1 MCRYCYCRQCGGTGL
16 AFFGSGIVGSVATAC
31 IDRGIVGNG
40 LAVLLL
46 DAPFAN
52 ALLNGI
58 VDQSLD
64 ARRFDDTV
72 RRRAGERGAI
82 MTLRDCPRAMR
93 VVVDGID
100 LDDRHRFRLCEIGL
114 APGAGLRVMQRSAFG
129 GRVVAFGNERVAVDG
144 GTARAVRVRF
154 ARDEHAQDDVA

>member
-1 MCRYCYCRQCGGTGL
+1 
-16 AFFGSGIVGSVATAC
+16 
-31 IDRGIVGNG
+31 
-40 LAVLLL
+40 
-46 DAPFAN
+46 
-52 ALLNGI
+52 
-58 VDQSLD
+58 
-64 ARRFDDTV
+64 
-72 RRRAGERGAI
+72 

-114 APGAGLRVMQRSAFG
+114 APGAGLRVVQRSAFG

>member
-16 AFFGSGIVGSVATAC
+16 AFFGS
-31 IDRGIVGNG
+31 GIVGNG

-64 ARRFDDTV
+64 DACQIAV
-72 RRRAGERGAI
+72 S
-82 MTLRDCPRAMR
+82 DCIPLTD
-93 VVVDGID
+93 VQQLG
-100 LDDRHRFRLCEIGL
+100 
-114 APGAGLRVMQRSAFG
+114 
-129 GRVVAFGNERVAVDG
+129 
-144 GTARAVRVRF
+144 VRF
-154 ARDEHAQDDVA
+154 SSVKNTLVLCFVSCYV

>member
-52 ALLNGI
+52 GLLNGI

-64 ARRFDDTV
+64 DACQIAV
-72 RRRAGERGAI
+72 S
-82 MTLRDCPRAMR
+82 DCIPLTD
-93 VVVDGID
+93 VQQLG
-100 LDDRHRFRLCEIGL
+100 
-114 APGAGLRVMQRSAFG
+114 
-129 GRVVAFGNERVAVDG
+129 
-144 GTARAVRVRF
+144 VRF
-154 ARDEHAQDDVA
+154 SSVKNTLVLCFVSCYV

>member
-1 MCRYCYCRQCGGTGL
+1 MPAAVPLANAPVMTARACIAVLSVGLPVAAVFEAFNVGTGL
-16 AFFGSGIVGSVATAC
+16 AFLGGGVVGSVATAC

-64 ARRFDDTV
+64 DACQIAV
-72 RRRAGERGAI
+72 S
-82 MTLRDCPRAMR
+82 DCIPLTD
-93 VVVDGID
+93 VQQLG
-100 LDDRHRFRLCEIGL
+100 
-114 APGAGLRVMQRSAFG
+114 
-129 GRVVAFGNERVAVDG
+129 
-144 GTARAVRVRF
+144 VRF
-154 ARDEHAQDDVA
+154 SSVKNTLVLCFVSCYV

>member
-1 MCRYCYCRQCGGTGL
+1 MPLVPVLLLPPMWRHWACV
-16 AFFGSGIVGSVATAC
+16 FGSGIVGSVATAC

-64 ARRFDDTV
+64 DVCQIAV
-72 RRRAGERGAI
+72 S
-82 MTLRDCPRAMR
+82 DCIP
-93 VVVDGID
+93 
-100 LDDRHRFRLCEIGL
+100 L
-114 APGAGLRVMQRSAFG
+114 
-129 GRVVAFGNERVAVDG
+129 
-144 GTARAVRVRF
+144 T
-154 ARDEHAQDDVA
+154 DVQQLGCGSVP